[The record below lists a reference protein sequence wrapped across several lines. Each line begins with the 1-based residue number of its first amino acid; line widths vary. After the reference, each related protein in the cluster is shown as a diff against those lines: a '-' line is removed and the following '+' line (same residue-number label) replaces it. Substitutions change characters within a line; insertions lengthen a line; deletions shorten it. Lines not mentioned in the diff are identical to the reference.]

1 MSKISKSDLYLLIS
15 EALEISI
22 EYVNDDLGIGKIDE
36 WDSLGQ
42 LAILSALDK
51 KLDGQAS
58 KLRELADISTVN
70 DIIEIL
76 IKEALIKE

>member
-22 EYVNDDLGIGKIDE
+22 ENVNDDLGIGKIDE